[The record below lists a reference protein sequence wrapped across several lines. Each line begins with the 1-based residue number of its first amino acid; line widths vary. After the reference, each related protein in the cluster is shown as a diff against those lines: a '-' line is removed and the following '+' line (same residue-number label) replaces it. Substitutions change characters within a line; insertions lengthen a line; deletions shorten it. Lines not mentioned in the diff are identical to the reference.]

1 MRNSKKIILFF
12 TALLIAL
19 TLNVGFVRADSQDVG
34 TEETLKQAIQDAGDG
49 DVISLTTNIALTS
62 PIEIT
67 EKNITINGNGHT
79 ISKVDE
85 NWSPNGSNGSLIT
98 AGLEGT
104 NVSLVNLKLTGAQKY
119 GAQSYNGA
127 HLTLDGVTISNCGFG
142 AVLVNAGTVEVKNL
156 TLNRNGSPNNNGI
169 EFAKGNSIT
178 TGDNIP
184 TLVMNGTLSSTET
197 ENVIYLAIND
207 QLAGFDLQNT
217 ENSTNKVFVNGNTV
231 VVTDAENNIIFTSQE
246 FSDELNFDAPTFE
259 ESTQEPAPEPPKDET
274 PKTGADSNI
283 ELAFAILSTCALGIT
298 ILKRKG
304 F

>member
-19 TLNVGFVRADSQDVG
+19 TLNVGFVSADTEEVG
-34 TEETLKQAIQDAGDG
+34 TESALRQAITDAVDG
-49 DVISLTTNIALTS
+49 DVISLTSNIALTS
-62 PIEIT
+62 PIEVT
-67 EKNITINGNGHT
+67 GKDITINGNGHT

-104 NVSLVNLKLTGAQKY
+104 TLNLVNLKLTGAQKY

-142 AVLVNAGTVEVKNL
+142 AVLVNAGTVEVKDL

-207 QLAGFDLQNT
+207 KLSGFDLQNT
-217 ENSTNKVFVNGNTV
+217 ENTTNKVFINGNTV
-231 VVTDAENNIIFTSQE
+231 VVADEKNNILFTSQE
-246 FSDELNFDAPTFE
+246 FSDDLNFDAPTY
-259 ESTQEPAPEPPKDET
+259 TEPTPEEPPKDDT
-274 PKTGADSNI
+274 PKTGVKTNI
-283 ELAFAILSTCALGIT
+283 EIAFALLSISTLGIAV
-298 ILKRKG
+298 LKKKAL
-304 F
+304 